1 MTRPSIAPR
10 APEPIEAVLARM
22 NRGVEKA
29 LRITRDEPV
38 AFGGHAVERLRLG
51 NGLRVLLLVD
61 PSAPVVSYNTWFRV
75 GSRHEREGKTGIA
88 HLFEHLMFNETKQ
101 LPAGRFDQLLERAGA
116 ETNAAT
122 WNDWTYYYENLPRD
136 QFALAVKLEAERM
149 HNLVLREKPVAS
161 EKEVVANERRYRVE
175 DDVEGTMSEKLW
187 EHAFREHPYHHPTIG
202 WMDDILNFTPDD
214 CRAFY
219 RTWYAPN
226 NATLVL
232 VGDLDLAHALP
243 LLRKHYGHL
252 KPARLPKV
260 ELAPEPDQT
269 EERVVTLK
277 RATPTDKVS
286 VGYKS
291 PGMAHPDH
299 AALSVLTE
307 ALTGGRS
314 ARFYRDFVTE
324 REMASDVSGWTS
336 TFRDPG
342 LWEVS
347 VTAREGVSADRLLGA
362 LDQGL
367 DGLRYKPI
375 TTDERDRAVARM
387 ELNFLRNLET
397 AGGKAEQ
404 IGFFDT
410 VMGDPAGGF
419 ARLEAIRAVTTQRV
433 ADVAARYLWRSRRTV
448 VKVRADLSPEAA

>member
-1 MTRPSIAPR
+1 MTRTSTAPR
-10 APEPIEAVLARM
+10 AQEPIESALARL
-22 NRGVEKA
+22 NRGAPKA
-29 LRITRDEPV
+29 MRIERDKPV
-38 AFGGHAVERLRLG
+38 AFGGHAIERLTLG
-51 NGLRVLLLVD
+51 NGLRILALVD
-61 PSAPVVSYNTWFRV
+61 ASAPVVSYNTWFRV
-75 GSRHEREGKTGIA
+75 GSRHERKGKTGIA
-88 HLFEHLMFNETKQ
+88 HLFEHLMFNETKS

-122 WNDWTYYYENLPRD
+122 WNDWTYYYENIPRD
-136 QFALAVKLEAERM
+136 QLALAVRLEAERM

-175 DDVEGTMSEKLW
+175 DDVEGAMSEKLW
-187 EHAFREHPYHHPTIG
+187 EHAFRKHPYHHPTIG

-232 VGDLDLAHALP
+232 VGDLDMHRALP

-252 KPARLPKV
+252 KPAKLPTVRLPT
-260 ELAPEPDQT
+260 EPEQT
-269 EERVVTLK
+269 EERVVTLT

-291 PGMAHPDH
+291 PPMAHADH

-347 VTAREGVSADRLLGA
+347 VTAREGVTVERLLSA
-362 LDQGL
+362 LDAGI
-367 DGLRYKPI
+367 DGLRMRPI
-375 TTDERDRAVARM
+375 TADERDRAVARM

-410 VMGDPAGGF
+410 VLGDPAGAF
-419 ARLEAIRAVTTQRV
+419 ARLDAVRAVTTQRI
-433 ADVAARYLWRSRRTV
+433 AEVAARYLSRARRTV
-448 VKVRADLSPEAA
+448 VKVRADLSSEAA

>member
-1 MTRPSIAPR
+1 MLERLNRDAPR
-10 APEPIEAVLARM
+10 GQRIE
-22 NRGVEKA
+22 
-29 LRITRDEPV
+29 RDEPV
-38 AFGGHAVERLRLG
+38 PFGGHVIERLRLG
-51 NGLRVLLLVD
+51 NGLRILVLVD
-61 PSAPVVSYNTWFRV
+61 ASAPVVSYNTWFRV

-88 HLFEHLMFNETKQ
+88 HLFEHLMFNETKA

-122 WNDWTYYYENLPRD
+122 WNDWTYYYENIPRD
-136 QFALAVKLEAERM
+136 QLALAVRLEAERM

-175 DDVEGTMSEKLW
+175 DDVEGSMSEKLW

-232 VGDLDLAHALP
+232 VGDLDLPRALP

-252 KPARLPKV
+252 KPARLPR
-260 ELAPEPDQT
+260 ETTAAEPVQT
-269 EERVVTLK
+269 EERVITLT

-291 PGMAHPDH
+291 PPMAHADH

-324 REMASDVSGWTS
+324 REIASDVSGWTS

-347 VTAREGVSADRLLGA
+347 VTAREGVSVDRLLSA
-362 LDQGL
+362 LDLGL
-367 DGLRYKPI
+367 DGLRTRPI
-375 TTDERDRAVARM
+375 TVDERDRAVARM

-410 VMGDPAGGF
+410 VLGDPSGAF
-419 ARLEAIRAVTTQRV
+419 ARLDAVRAVTPQRI
-433 ADVAARYLWRSRRTV
+433 ADVATRYLLRDRRTV
-448 VKVRADLSPEAA
+448 VKVRADLSSEAA